1 MKKKKH
7 KILVL
12 TDLKDS
18 TSATIKSTISLS
30 KMIDGDIELFYVKNA
45 SDVVKRDNQL
55 SAIRTI
61 NSEYRAANKKIQN
74 LIKSIS
80 DNYHETINYR
90 LAIGNVKN
98 EIDSYIKEHQPDIIV
113 LGKRKSIP
121 LNFIGDNITDFIL
134 KNHNG
139 VIMIVANE
147 NALEP
152 NKKLSL
158 GILNGIEQPP
168 NILFADDLMK
178 HIQEPLKSFKIIDN
192 SSSPKQVNTATNK
205 QIVEY
210 VFENGDDSI
219 NTLSNYLSK
228 KNINLLCIDRDKK
241 DVNNNQ
247 ENTSKLDIK
256 DVISKLNVSLLISG
270 KQNSYLHQ

>member
-1 MKKKKH
+1 MKKNKY

-18 TSATIKSTISLS
+18 TSTTIKSTISLS

-61 NSEYRAANKKIQN
+61 NGEYRAANKKIQN
-74 LIKSIS
+74 LIKSVS
-80 DNYHETINYR
+80 DDYHVTINYR

-98 EIDSYIKEHQPDIIV
+98 EIVTYIEEHQPDIIV
-113 LGKRKSIP
+113 LGKRKSKP

-134 KNHNG
+134 KTHNG
-139 VIMIVANE
+139 VIMIAANE
-147 NALEP
+147 NPLEP

-158 GILNGIEQPP
+158 GILNGIEQTS
-168 NILFADDLMK
+168 NIVFAEDLISYAQK
-178 HIQEPLKSFKIIDN
+178 PLKLFKIIKSSNTTKETN
-192 SSSPKQVNTATNK
+192 SLEDKQT
-205 QIVEY
+205 VEY
-210 VFENGDDSI
+210 VFEHGDNSI
-219 NTLSNYLSK
+219 STLSNYLSK

-241 DVNNNQ
+241 DGNNKV
-247 ENTSKLDIK
+247 NTSKLDIK
-256 DVISKLNVSLLISG
+256 DVISKLNVSLLLSG
-270 KQNSYLHQ
+270 NSNSYLHQ

>member
-1 MKKKKH
+1 MKKNKY

-18 TSATIKSTISLS
+18 TSTTIKSTISLS

-45 SDVVKRDNQL
+45 SDVVKQDNQL

-61 NSEYRAANKKIQN
+61 NGEYRAANKKIQN
-74 LIKSIS
+74 LIKSVS
-80 DNYHETINYR
+80 DDYHVTINYR

-98 EIDSYIKEHQPDIIV
+98 EIVTYIEEHQPDIIV
-113 LGKRKSIP
+113 LGKRKSKP

-139 VIMIVANE
+139 VIMIAANE
-147 NALEP
+147 NPLEP

-158 GILNGIEQPP
+158 GILNGIEQTS
-168 NILFADDLMK
+168 NIVFAEDLISYAQK
-178 HIQEPLKSFKIIDN
+178 PLKLFKIIKSSNTTKETN
-192 SSSPKQVNTATNK
+192 SLADKQT
-205 QIVEY
+205 VEY
-210 VFENGDDSI
+210 VFEHGDNSI
-219 NTLSNYLSK
+219 STLSNYLSK

-241 DVNNNQ
+241 DANNKV
-247 ENTSKLDIK
+247 NTSKLDIK
-256 DVISKLNVSLLISG
+256 DVISKLNVSLLLSG
-270 KQNSYLHQ
+270 NSNSYLHQ